1 MFRQD
6 NKSSLANFF
15 TLNYMAFACGQFNMR
30 SDWLRVK
37 YELNKTLLDNILF
50 IAPSEQETKMAAHRT
65 QQSTSIVSQKNWGL

>member
-1 MFRQD
+1 
-6 NKSSLANFF
+6 
-15 TLNYMAFACGQFNMR
+15 MR